1 MGSKNP
7 KLRNKSGGTKSKTM
21 PKGSPE
27 TTAKV
32 MRAVQAV
39 ATGGKSEISGAI
51 KKRLG
56 KDGGGYMSEWQR
68 KASFTQPKMKLG
80 HGGSPRQAY
89 GKGGMANAMP
99 KAKPC

>member
-7 KLRNKSGGTKSKTM
+7 KLRNKSGGTKSKNM

-56 KDGGGYMSEWQR
+56 KAGGGYMSEGQR
-68 KASFTQPKMKLG
+68 KASFTQPKMKLIKGGSVRKAYG
-80 HGGSPRQAY
+80 HGG
-89 GKGGMANAMP
+89 MVNAMP